1 LLKEIFDSY
10 LLPGKK
16 KQSKQKTSTKQ
27 KTLNPVW
34 NETMYFDFSA
44 VEVVELDWQKKITL
58 TSSDRTSKQS
68 TWSWPCSTKMISEQA
83 NLWAMLS
90 SKFDA

>member
-1 LLKEIFDSY
+1 MGFRTRTLRGLSANLRVLRVCARSTKYFGRY

-44 VEVVELDWQKKITL
+44 VEVV
-58 TSSDRTSKQS
+58 RTDL
-68 TWSWPCSTKMISEQA
+68 A
-83 NLWAMLS
+83 GR
-90 SKFDA
+90 DY